1 MTTAEKSRQSTA
13 MISTQRLFTRLTEYG
28 IVMLCNNSDDDDDDS
43 IVITIIT
50 IHGIRYAR
58 RSVEKVVSIEQ

>member
-28 IVMLCNNSDDDDDDS
+28 IVILCNNSDDDDDDS

-50 IHGIRYAR
+50 IHGTICAKEHGESSKY
-58 RSVEKVVSIEQ
+58 

>member
-28 IVMLCNNSDDDDDDS
+28 IVILCNNSDDDDDDS
-43 IVITIIT
+43 NCNNHNNYT
-50 IHGIRYAR
+50 RYDMREGAWR
-58 RSVEKVVSIEQ
+58 K